1 MSRVRTKGGNVV
13 ADLLGNRISDT
24 YGQRVISPV
33 THSCV
38 HSSEVCSDEIH
49 KNYPYEGGP
58 FGLQRVQTSFS
69 DGDGWFGTQRKLT
82 SYRMDNYYIGS
93 MRCSHASAA
102 LPSPDTGCAD
112 FGAAAWDKFK
122 PAQPDVSLA
131 QFFGELG
138 GLKDMIPKKLK
149 TFRDLGSNY
158 LAIEFGW
165 KPFLSDIRNWY
176 QSLIEIDKRVSQL
189 RRDNGRWIRRG
200 GIVKHD
206 SDSGQLSINASNQIT
221 PWDPNAKSY
230 YAKRTFTYEERVWF
244 SAAFRY
250 YIPGL
255 DSQEWGKLRAIQ
267 ELWDLKITPEAVYNL
282 IPFSWLVDWH
292 SNLGSVISNL
302 QASIN
307 DHLVAKYAYVMRHK
321 KTTTET
327 HAGASVM
334 QRIQATPTSPY
345 ETKWIPVSCSSSVTV
360 ETKAR
365 AVANPFGFNVFLP
378 DYSAW
383 QKSILLA
390 LGLGFSRVRS

>member
-1 MSRVRTKGGNVV
+1 MSRTRVKGGDAVTQ
-13 ADLLGNRISDT
+13 LLGYNINDS
-24 YGQRVISPV
+24 YGTKTQSPV
-33 THSCV
+33 NHTCV
-38 HSSEVCSDEIH
+38 HLSEVCSDEIH

-58 FGLQRVQTSFS
+58 FGLQRMQTKFS
-69 DGDGWFGTQRKLT
+69 DGTGWFGTQRKLT

-93 MRCSHASAA
+93 MRCAHSSVS
-102 LPSPDTGCAD
+102 LPSPDTTCAD
-112 FGAAAWDKFK
+112 YGASGWDKFK

-138 GLKDMIPKKLK
+138 GLKDMILRRLK

-176 QSLIEIDKRVSQL
+176 QSLVEIDKRVSQL

-200 GIVKHD
+200 GTVKT
-206 SDSGQLSINASNQIT
+206 SKNSGELYMNPWGQIT
-221 PWDPNAKSY
+221 PWEPNAKSY
-230 YAKRTFTYEERVWF
+230 TCKRTFTYDERVWF

-255 DSQEWGKLRAIQ
+255 DSQNWGKLRAIQ
-267 ELWDLKITPEAVYNL
+267 ELWDLKITPEVVYNL

-302 QASIN
+302 QASID
-307 DHLVAKYAYVMRHK
+307 DHLVAKYAYIMRHV

-327 HAGASVM
+327 TAQASFM
-334 QRIQATPTSPY
+334 QRVQATPTSPLV
-345 ETKWIPVSCSSSVTV
+345 TTFVPVTCSSTAIV
-360 ETKAR
+360 ETKTR
-365 AVANPFGFNVFLP
+365 AVASPFGFNVFLP
-378 DYSAW
+378 DYSNW

-390 LGLGFSRVRS
+390 LGLGFSGAHG